1 MSSDRVSTVPAEH
14 AAGVLRALGR
24 EGVRLSIEQELQAE
38 LLGAAEILL
47 RIKRE
52 ADGVERAAAELMHV
66 LYGEGLRLTADRS
79 PAVMQAVE
87 EATALLGL
95 EDVELEVFVSGAL
108 DSKASVARIGE
119 SRYVMVLHPDLLEL
133 CSLEELRFVIGHEL
147 GHVAYGHFDLKK
159 MEVDGIP
166 SRLSIKLF
174 EHARLSEVSAD
185 RAGLLC
191 CGSFEAAYSALRVV
205 VAGTRSPLIR
215 PDFPAEYAQIEKLR
229 ALLQER
235 QHLLETKR
243 SHPYSVLRIGALKA
257 LEEELKD
264 IADSDDPEDAVAE
277 ADERVAALLAIMSPK
292 TSDDESWLLVLAAF
306 WVACADGSFDVSERK
321 EVAKLCADK
330 EFSELFELCRKS
342 DDAAAMMEEM
352 FVSTL
357 GEKTLSMPRRAMFV
371 ERLVAVARADG
382 VIDDTERAAIN
393 RVCALIGLDGSFAR
407 VLMK

>member
-1 MSSDRVSTVPAEH
+1 MSSDRMSALQLEPEAS
-14 AAGVLRALGR
+14 VLRSLGPD
-24 EGVRLSIEQELQAE
+24 GIRLSMEQELQTD

-52 ADGVERAAAELMHV
+52 TDRTEHAAAELLHV

-79 PAVMQAVE
+79 PGLTQVVN
-87 EATALLGL
+87 EATALLRL
-95 EDVELEVFVSGAL
+95 EDVDLEVFVSGAL
-108 DSKASVARIGE
+108 DSKASVARVGE
-119 SRYVMVLHPDLLEL
+119 SRYAMVLHPDLLEL
-133 CSLEELRFVIGHEL
+133 CSLDELRFVIGHEL

-159 MEVDGIP
+159 LDVDGIP

-205 VAGTRSPLIR
+205 VAGTRSSLIR
-215 PDFPAEYAQIEKLR
+215 ADFLAEYAQIEKLR

-243 SHPYSVLRIGALKA
+243 SHPYSVLRVGALKA
-257 LEEELKD
+257 LEEELKGV
-264 IADSDDPEDAVAE
+264 AKSGDPDDAVAE
-277 ADERVAALLAIMSPK
+277 ADDRVAALLAIMSPK

-330 EFSELFELCRKS
+330 EFSELFDLCRKS
-342 DDAAAMMEEM
+342 DDAAGMMEEM
-352 FVSTL
+352 FVSAL
-357 GEKTLSMPRRAMFV
+357 GDKTLSMPRRAMFV

>member
-1 MSSDRVSTVPAEH
+1 MSSDHAGAERTGSEG
-14 AAGVLRALGR
+14 AALRALGP
-24 EGVRLSIEQELQAE
+24 EGIRLSMEQELQAE
-38 LLGAAEILL
+38 LLGTAEILL
-47 RIKRE
+47 RVKRE
-52 ADGVERAAAELMHV
+52 ADGAERAAGELLHV

-79 PAVMQAVE
+79 PDVMQVVV
-87 EATALLGL
+87 EATGLLGL
-95 EDVELEVFVSGAL
+95 GRVELEVFVSGVL
-108 DSKASVARIGE
+108 DSKASVARVGE
-119 SRYVMVLHPDLLEL
+119 GRYAMVLHPDLLEL
-133 CSLEELRFVIGHEL
+133 CSLDELRFVVGHEL

-159 MEVDGIP
+159 MDVDGIP
-166 SRLSIKLF
+166 SRVSIKLF

-229 ALLQER
+229 TLLQER
-235 QHLLETKR
+235 QHLLEVKR

-257 LEEELKD
+257 LEEEFKGPGN
-264 IADSDDPEDAVAE
+264 AVYPEEAVAE
-277 ADERVAALLAIMSPK
+277 ADDRVAQLLAIMSPK

-342 DDAAAMMEEM
+342 DDSAALMEEM

-357 GEKTLSMPRRAMFV
+357 ADKKLSMPRRAMFV